1 MVQIFTGVCR
11 KAGVVLIFQN
21 MRKIKLLIEYDGTT
35 YHGWQIQ
42 NDEMT
47 VQGIIADRVQR
58 ITGTPSGVLGAS
70 RTDAGVH
77 ALGQVAVFR
86 TDSRLDAGT
95 IKKAL
100 NAVLPQDIR
109 ILEAA
114 EVDDSFHPRD
124 AAVKKSYF
132 YIIVNQRVSSA
143 FFFRYAWTVPQDL
156 DLNAMAEASK
166 ALRGRHDFAAFMGA
180 GSDVRDTVR
189 EIYSLSIERLDSVD
203 FMTGCLRG
211 NFIKIWAEA
220 NGFLRHMVRNIVG
233 TLVETGR
240 GRIPARRMTEI
251 LQSRD
256 RRLAGQ
262 TAPAKGLFLERIVY

>member
-1 MVQIFTGVCR
+1 MVT
-11 KAGVVLIFQN
+11 
-21 MRKIKLLIEYDGTT
+21 MRKIKLLIEYDGTA
-35 YHGWQIQ
+35 YHGWQRQ
-42 NDEMT
+42 NEET
-47 VQGIIADRVQR
+47 TIQGIVEDSVWR
-58 ITGTPSGVLGAS
+58 ITGTPSSVLGAS

-86 TDSRLDAGT
+86 TESRLDAGT

-109 ILEAA
+109 VIEAV
-114 EVDDSFHPRD
+114 EVDDSFHPGD

-132 YIIVNQRVSSA
+132 YIIANERVSSA
-143 FFFRYAWTVPQDL
+143 FLFRYAWTVPQEL
-156 DLNAMAEASK
+156 DLNAMAEASETFI
-166 ALRGRHDFAAFMGA
+166 GRRDFAAFMGA
-180 GSDVRDTVR
+180 GSDVRGTVR
-189 EIYSLSIERLDSVD
+189 KIYSLSIERLDRVY
-203 FMTGCLRG
+203 FMTGCLKG
-211 NFIKIWAEA
+211 DFIKIRAEA

-240 GRIPARRMTEI
+240 GRIPADRMTEI

>member
-1 MVQIFTGVCR
+1 
-11 KAGVVLIFQN
+11 
-21 MRKIKLLIEYDGTT
+21 MRKIKLLIEYDGTV

-42 NDEMT
+42 NDET
-47 VQGIIADRVQR
+47 TIQGIVQKSVQR
-58 ITGTPSGVLGAS
+58 ITGTTSGVLGAS

-86 TDSRLDAGT
+86 TESRLDDGT

-132 YIIVNQRVSSA
+132 YIIANERVSSA
-143 FFFRYAWTVPQDL
+143 FLFRYTWAVPQQL
-156 DLNAMAEASK
+156 DLNAMTDASEAFI
-166 ALRGRHDFAAFMGA
+166 GRLDFAAFMGA

-189 EIYSLSIERLDSVD
+189 ELYSLNIERLNSVE

-211 NFIKIWAEA
+211 DFIKIWAEA

-240 GRIPARRMTEI
+240 GKIPADRMREI
-251 LQSRD
+251 LESHD
-256 RRLAGQ
+256 RRRAGQ
-262 TAPAKGLFLERIVY
+262 TAPPQGLFLERIVY